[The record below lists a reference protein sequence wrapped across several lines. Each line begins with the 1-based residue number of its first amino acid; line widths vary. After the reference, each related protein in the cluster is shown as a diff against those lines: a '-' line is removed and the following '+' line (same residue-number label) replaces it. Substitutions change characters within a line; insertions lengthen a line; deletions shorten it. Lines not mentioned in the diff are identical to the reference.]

1 MQEIHNRFKK
11 IMVAN
16 RGEIAIRVLR
26 AGHELGLTT
35 VAMFTFYL
43 ASLFGLSKAV
53 EGVPVGIAYAVWSGL
68 GTLLVAV
75 IGIVWFG
82 EQVSLL
88 RVISTLLIVA
98 GVGGLYLTS
107 TLGA

>member
-1 MQEIHNRFKK
+1 MSWLILLAAILFE
-11 IMVAN
+11 VAGTMTLKYTQGMT
-16 RGEIAIRVLR
+16 RPGP
-26 AGHELGLTT
+26 T
-35 VAMFTFYL
+35 VVMFTFYL

-68 GTLLVAV
+68 GTLLVAL